1 MDGRRAEVGLVE
13 FKACCASREN
23 NASGR
28 QSPLPLPTLP
38 QHIVLLLPSSSTS
51 PNCSKM
57 FKKYSD
63 PFYPKTKH
71 SHNDLT
77 AFLHFT
83 MMNLL
88 LKTLGQLHSACSAS
102 EVGGKS
108 QAGKRHNVQPH

>member
-1 MDGRRAEVGLVE
+1 
-13 FKACCASREN
+13 
-23 NASGR
+23 
-28 QSPLPLPTLP
+28 
-38 QHIVLLLPSSSTS
+38 
-51 PNCSKM
+51 M

-108 QAGKRHNVQPH
+108 QAGKRHNVQLNFLYKSNWAGLYIKVENLDEP